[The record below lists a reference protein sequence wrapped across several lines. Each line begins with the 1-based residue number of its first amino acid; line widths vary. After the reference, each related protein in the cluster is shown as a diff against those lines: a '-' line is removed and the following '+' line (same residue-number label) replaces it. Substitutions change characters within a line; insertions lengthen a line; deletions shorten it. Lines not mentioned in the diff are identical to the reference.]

1 MKKFLLK
8 TVVPAVMGFSLI
20 FAGCSADDG
29 GSGGSSAVLSAVTL
43 TAEGNVTSVSA
54 SDSVKLTATV
64 IGENLSNSEI
74 RYVWTIADGDDYASL
89 DGELTSTAKSLTAEK
104 TLTVNNSTTS
114 EQPVKVTVRVFL
126 GSTEK
131 ESSIELKIAAKETSS
146 SGESSETESG
156 SDSSDSSSSD
166 SGSSGTDSG
175 SSSSGT
181 ESSGTDSGSSSSGS
195 ESGSTESTET
205 ESGSVSIEVN
215 IDGSVSCK
223 KCGKTY
229 DFKTQA
235 ENCEHYRCETC
246 GSVYY
251 SQEDADDC
259 TAHITVIFT
268 EAEGAADANETVTK
282 VIKSGTTVVAPAWEK
297 EGFTLTWVTESGSE
311 YDFDDPL
318 SVAEGETEK
327 TVTFTA
333 KWETTYTV
341 TFKDESGTNA
351 DETAEVISGETVD
364 SVPDWTREHYTLTDW
379 TSSVEGLTVE
389 SAITKDVTFTAVW
402 VEWSK
407 CSVCGEY
414 YETEEEASA
423 CSKTVDCPA
432 AETVT
437 VTFIDEVNGN
447 ETVTAKIFKNA
458 SAKSKAPVWTKD
470 GYTLSWTPDFTEIE
484 EDTTYTA
491 VWSEAESQWKGTLN
505 LTTSGTTTSDAG
517 TDLTANFKTA
527 ETITLESNGVKQVFN
542 IAKSS
547 SNMQIDKNG
556 LKFQAADTALTFTT
570 ADITKLTVVFYVS
583 SDTRSIVLE
592 GPDGLT
598 VTYLGKTSVTS
609 DSESVTGSVSGNL
622 GTAVIENAPAG
633 EYKIYAAGK
642 YTVYTQSI
650 TIE

>member
-1 MKKFLLK
+1 MKKFLLR

-43 TAEGNVTSVSA
+43 TAEDDVTSVSA

-64 IGENLSNSEI
+64 TGENLSNSEI
-74 RYVWTIADGDDYASL
+74 RYVWTIADGDGYASL
-89 DGELTSTAKSLTAEK
+89 DGELTSTAKSLTVEK

-114 EQPVKVTVRVFL
+114 EQKVNVTVKAFL

-156 SDSSDSSSSD
+156 SDSSGSSSSD
-166 SGSSGTDSG
+166 GGSSSSGSESSGTDSG
-175 SSSSGT
+175 SSSSGSESSGT
-181 ESSGTDSGSSSSGS
+181 DSGSSSSGSESSGTDSGSSSSGS

-215 IDGSVSCK
+215 IDSSVSCK
-223 KCGKTY
+223 VCGKTY

-235 ENCEHYRCETC
+235 ENCEHYKCETC

-251 SQEDADDC
+251 SQEEADAC
-259 TAHITVIFT
+259 TAHVTAIFT

-364 SVPDWTREHYTLTDW
+364 SVPDWTREHYTLTGW
-379 TSSVEGLTVE
+379 ASSVEGLTVE

-402 VEWSK
+402 LEDAKYTVTFADSDGSNADVTQTVYTGEKASVPEWTKENYVLSWASSVEGITADTEITQDVTFTANWTEKPK
-407 CSVCGEY
+407 CSNCGTHY
-414 YETEEEASA
+414 DTEEEAEN
-423 CSKTVDCPA
+423 CSKEEGCPQ
-432 AETVT
+432 
-437 VTFIDEVNGN
+437 
-447 ETVTAKIFKNA
+447 
-458 SAKSKAPVWTKD
+458 
-470 GYTLSWTPDFTEIE
+470 Y
-484 EDTTYTA
+484 
-491 VWSEAESQWKGTLN
+491 GTL
-505 LTTSGTTTSDAG
+505 TTITFSGS
-517 TDLTANFKTA
+517 KTA
-527 ETITLESNGVKQVFN
+527 TAASD
-542 IAKSS
+542 SS
-547 SNMQIDKNG
+547 SITVSMTGNIKSG
-556 LKFQAADTALTFTT
+556 ATLT
-570 ADITKLTVVFYVS
+570 YN
-583 SDTRSIVLE
+583 E
-592 GPDGLT
+592 
-598 VTYLGKTSVTS
+598 VTYEPIIKMETSTVITI
-609 DSESVTGSVSGNL
+609 SG
-622 GTAVIENAPAG
+622 
-633 EYKIYAAGK
+633 AAGK
-642 YTVYTQSI
+642 
-650 TIE
+650 TIKVVCDAAKAIKYNNSTKVTAVADGTAYVATFTAPDGDSFTINKADSLNVGVIFIE

>member
-29 GSGGSSAVLSAVTL
+29 GSGGSSAVLSAVSL
-43 TAEGNVTSVSA
+43 TAAGDVTSISA

-64 IGENLSNSEI
+64 SGENLSNSEI
-74 RYVWTIADGDDYASL
+74 RYVWTIADGEEYASL

-166 SGSSGTDSG
+166 GG
-175 SSSSGT
+175 SSSSGS
-181 ESSGTDSGSSSSGS
+181 ESSGS

-205 ESGSVSIEVN
+205 ESGNVSIEVN
-215 IDGSVSCK
+215 IDSSESCK
-223 KCGKTY
+223 ECGKTY
-229 DFKTQA
+229 DLKTQA
-235 ENCEHYRCETC
+235 ENCEHYKCETC
-246 GSVYY
+246 GSVYS
-251 SQEDADDC
+251 SQEEADAC
-259 TAHITVIFT
+259 TAHVTVIFT

-364 SVPDWTREHYTLTDW
+364 SVPDWTREHYTLTGW

-402 VEWSK
+402 VEDAKYTVTFADSDGSNADVTQTVYTGEKASVPEWTKENYVLSWASSVEGITADTEITQDVTFTANWTENPK
-407 CSVCGEY
+407 CSNCGTHY
-414 YETEEEASA
+414 DTEEEAGN
-423 CSKTVDCPA
+423 CSKEEGCPKFVSVSAGTYNLSTKNTYGTVIFAKQDAGATQTVSGITVTCKIDSA
-432 AETVT
+432 GANLKTGGGEVTFTISSSMTLSFTDSNKKGVIISTSNGYIGTEGTLTSGKIGADGAETSVALGAGSYT
-437 VTFIDEVNGN
+437 VAGATSSS
-447 ETVTAKIFKNA
+447 AKI
-458 SAKSKAPVWTKD
+458 
-470 GYTLSWTPDFTEIE
+470 
-484 EDTTYTA
+484 
-491 VWSEAESQWKGTLN
+491 
-505 LTTSGTTTSDAG
+505 LT
-517 TDLTANFKTA
+517 
-527 ETITLESNGVKQVFN
+527 
-542 IAKSS
+542 
-547 SNMQIDKNG
+547 
-556 LKFQAADTALTFTT
+556 LTF
-570 ADITKLTVVFYVS
+570 A
-583 SDTRSIVLE
+583 
-592 GPDGLT
+592 
-598 VTYLGKTSVTS
+598 
-609 DSESVTGSVSGNL
+609 
-622 GTAVIENAPAG
+622 
-633 EYKIYAAGK
+633 
-642 YTVYTQSI
+642 

>member
-8 TVVPAVMGFSLI
+8 TVVTAVMGFSLI

-29 GSGGSSAVLSAVTL
+29 GSGGSNAVLSAVSL
-43 TAEGNVTSVSA
+43 KAADNVTSISA
-54 SDSVKLTATV
+54 GGSVNLTATV
-64 IGENLSNSEI
+64 TGENLSNSEI
-74 RYVWTIADGDDYASL
+74 TYVWTVEGEDYASL
-89 DGELTSTAKSLTAEK
+89 DGELTSTAKSLAAEK
-104 TLTVNNSTTS
+104 TLTANNKTAS
-114 EQPVKVTVRVFL
+114 EQTVKVTVKAKL

-131 ESSIELKIAAKETSS
+131 DSSVELKIAAKETSS
-146 SGESSETESG
+146 SETESG
-156 SDSSDSSSSD
+156 SDSSGDSSSGDSSSD
-166 SGSSGTDSG
+166 GGSSGTDSG
-175 SSSSGT
+175 
-181 ESSGTDSGSSSSGS
+181 DSTGGSDS
-195 ESGSTESTET
+195 ESTET
-205 ESGSVSIEVN
+205 ESGNVSVDVTV
-215 IDGSVSCK
+215 DGSVSCT

-229 DFKTQA
+229 ELKAQS
-235 ENCEHYRCETC
+235 ENCEHYKCETC
-246 GSVYY
+246 GTVYY
-251 SQEDADDC
+251 SQEELDAC
-259 TAHITVIFT
+259 TAHVTVIFT
-268 EAEGAADANETVTK
+268 EAEDAADANETVTK
-282 VIKSGTTVVAPAWEK
+282 IIKSGATVIAPDWEK
-297 EGFTLTWVTESGSE
+297 EGFSLTWLTESGSE

-318 SVAEGETEK
+318 SVADGETEK

-333 KWETTYTV
+333 KWTTTYTV

-351 DETAEVISGETVD
+351 DETSEVIFGETVD
-364 SVPDWTREHYTLTDW
+364 SVPDWTREHYSLTGW

-389 SAITKDVTFTAVW
+389 SAITDDVIFTAVW
-402 VEWSK
+402 TEWAK

-414 YETEEEASA
+414 YETEEEAAA
-423 CSKTVDCPA
+423 CSKTVECPA

-437 VTFIDEVNGN
+437 VTFVDNDNGN
-447 ETVTAKIFKNA
+447 ESVTAKIFKNT
-458 SAKSKAPVWTKD
+458 SAKASVPGWTKD
-470 GYTLSWTPDFTEIE
+470 GYTLSWSPDFTEIE

-517 TDLTANFKTA
+517 TTLTDNFKTA
-527 ETITLESNGVKQVFN
+527 ETITLEKDGVKQIFN

-556 LKFQAADTALTFTT
+556 LKFQATDATLSFTT
-570 ADITKLTVVFYVS
+570 TDITKLTVVFS
-583 SDTRSIVLE
+583 ISNNTRSIVLE
-592 GPDGLT
+592 GPGGLT

-609 DSESVTGSVSGNL
+609 YSESVTGSVSGNL